1 MNNKNYIKSFWLIIR
16 QPLIATI
23 LGLLVGVIFIVASG
37 KNPIAVYSLMFQ
49 KSFFEPYY
57 LIQTLTRS
65 TPVIICGIATAI
77 AWRAGYINIGV
88 EGQMISGAFAATICA
103 IYMPVNG
110 FLGLIISVFAGMLVG
125 GLYASIVSILNLKFK
140 TSIVICTLMMNYI
153 ANYIVSY
160 FVSYPFR
167 DLSGD
172 GLSLM
177 SKNIPESVRFFILKK
192 DTTLNLGI
200 IIAIIVVICFLFMA
214 NKMVFGYESKMTGL
228 NPNFA
233 KYGGVTE
240 SKVML
245 KTLALSGAI
254 AALAG
259 ICEIFGYKYRY
270 IDGMFTSSSYAWT
283 GLMAALIA
291 NLHPVG
297 IFFSSIFL
305 AGLQVGGQAIQRTSN
320 IPLQMATV
328 IQSSITLFVSVKL
341 VINFIKKSKIEK
353 NTIST
358 TNEGGK

>member
-1 MNNKNYIKSFWLIIR
+1 MEIKKHIKSFLFVLK
-16 QPLIATI
+16 QPLIATA
-23 LGLLVGVIFIVASG
+23 LGLFVGVIFILASG
-37 KNPIAVYSLMFQ
+37 KNPAIVYKQMFE
-49 KSFFEPYY
+49 KSFLEPYY
-57 LIQTLTRS
+57 LIQTLTRA
-65 TPVIICGIATAI
+65 TPVIICGIATAT

-88 EGQMISGAFAATICA
+88 EGQMIAGAFAATICA
-103 IYMPVNG
+103 IYIPMDN
-110 FLGLIISVFAGMLVG
+110 FLGMIISVFAGMAVG
-125 GLYASIVSILNLKFK
+125 GAYASIVSILNIKFK

-153 ANYIVSY
+153 ANYVVSY

-167 DLSGD
+167 DPSGD

-177 SKNIPESVRFFILKK
+177 SKTIPESMQFFILKK
-192 DTTLNLGI
+192 STTLNMGI
-200 IIAIIVVICFLFMA
+200 IIAIIVVILFLFMSK
-214 NKMVFGYESKMTGL
+214 KMVFGYESKMTGL

-233 KYGGVTE
+233 MYGGVNQN
-240 SKVML
+240 KVML

-270 IDGMFTSSSYAWT
+270 IDSMFTSSGYAWS

-297 IFFSSIFL
+297 IFFTSIFL
-305 AGLQVGGQAIQRTSN
+305 SGLQVGGQAIQRSSN

-341 VINFIKKSKIEK
+341 GISFLKKKNLSK
-353 NTIST
+353 NDIS
-358 TNEGGK
+358 GGGSK